1 MTLKQCTSRI
11 LMVRPSVAVA
21 NPETCDTNSFQGAT
35 RPGDLDLLHEE
46 FDQMV
51 RTLRAKAVEVTVYE
65 DPSEGQC
72 PDAMFPNNWV
82 SFHMPEVAAIYPMMA
97 ENRRRERHLG
107 WLGDRR
113 LIDLTPYE
121 AEGMFLE
128 GTGSMVF
135 DRVNLVAFAALSPR
149 THPHP
154 LENACAALGFFPMAF
169 EADDEQERP
178 IYHTNVVLAIGEE
191 FAVLCS
197 EAITSANRVISELK
211 IARKDVIEISR
222 AQMAQYCGNVLQ
234 LRSMT
239 GDSLIVMSQTAH
251 SAFEPDQIDRL
262 SRYGELVVVSVPT
275 VERLGG
281 GSVRCLIAEV
291 F

>member
-11 LMVRPSVAVA
+11 LMVRPSVAAA
-21 NPETCDTNSFQGAT
+21 NPETRDTNAFQGEE
-35 RPGDLDLLHEE
+35 REGDLDRLHEE

-51 RTLRAKAVEVTVYE
+51 KTLRAKAVDVTVYD
-65 DPSEGQC
+65 DPSGGRC

-82 SFHMPEVAAIYPMMA
+82 SFHLPEVAAIYPMMA
-97 ENRRRERHLG
+97 ENRRQERQLG
-107 WLGDRR
+107 WLGNRR
-113 LIDLTPYE
+113 LIDLTSYE

-135 DRVNLVAFAALSPR
+135 DRVNLVAYAALSPR

-169 EADDEQERP
+169 EADDEHERP

-211 IARKDVIEISR
+211 IARKEVIEISR
-222 AQMAQYCGNVLQ
+222 AQMARYCGNVLQ
-234 LRSMT
+234 LRSIT
-239 GDSLIVMSQTAH
+239 GESLIVMSQTAYA
-251 SAFEPDQIDRL
+251 AFEPHQLDRL
-262 SRYGELVVVSVPT
+262 KHYGELVAIEVPT

-281 GSVRCLIAEV
+281 GSVRCMIAEV